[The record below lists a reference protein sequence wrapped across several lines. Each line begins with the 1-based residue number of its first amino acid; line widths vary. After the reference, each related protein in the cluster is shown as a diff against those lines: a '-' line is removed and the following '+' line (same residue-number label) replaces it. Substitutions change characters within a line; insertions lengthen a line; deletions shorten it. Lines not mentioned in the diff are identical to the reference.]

1 MNFVMQVFGIIGEE
15 TPDHRVIAQRDG
27 YEIWRYPSQ
36 VSAVVNAK
44 DLFPSEELP
53 VDDDKFASEAFQ
65 TLARYIGVFSKP
77 ENDSKTSG
85 TTTATKAV
93 DKVDDNEDGEK
104 NAASDRKPEK
114 ISMTA
119 PVVMTNS
126 ASNDHSKHPEKVSM
140 TAPVVMKSADGA
152 SGKGGAEQ
160 SMRFFL
166 PSKYRTIEEAPAPTN
181 PVVNL
186 ELVEDGRYEAVMQFS
201 GGSGMKRAPEQ
212 AKKLKELLD
221 KDQAKTVGD
230 WSFHGYNPPF
240 SLPWLRRNEIHF
252 PVDPA
257 SFIEEPADASADRDN

>member
-1 MNFVMQVFGIIGEE
+1 MNFVMQVFGIVGEE
-15 TPDHRVIAQRDG
+15 TPDHRVIAQKDG
-27 YEIWRYPSQ
+27 YEVWRYPSQ

-44 DLFPSEELP
+44 DLFPADELP
-53 VDDDKFASEAFQ
+53 VDDDKFASKAFE

-77 ENDSKTSG
+77 ENDANSSG
-85 TTTATKAV
+85 TTTTTKAAGS
-93 DKVDDNEDGEK
+93 DSKEDGD
-104 NAASDRKPEK
+104 SDENNGNPEK

-126 ASNDHSKHPEKVSM
+126 ATKDTEKNPEKVSM
-140 TAPVVMKSADGA
+140 TAPVVMKSGEGPDGA
-152 SGKGGAEQ
+152 DNAEQ

-166 PSKYRTIEEAPAPTN
+166 PSKYKTVEEAPAPTN

-186 ELVEDGRYEAVMQFS
+186 KLVQDGRYEAVMQFS

-212 AKKLKELLD
+212 AKKLKEMLQ
-221 KDQAKTVGD
+221 KDDAKVTGD

-240 SLPWLRRNEIHF
+240 SLPWFRRNEIHF

-257 SFIEEPADASADRDN
+257 SFIEQPADTSADKN